1 MATLMDLK
9 FIKIIWFGSKKIMG
23 NFQTLQVYSK
33 YALHIWNVKLQGRL
47 AIWSEMIKTMLQVQ
61 PMNQMSSQN
70 TENLVDSNA
79 QVTLNYPLKKMKS

>member
-33 YALHIWNVKLQGRL
+33 YAIHIWNVKLQGRL

-61 PMNQMSSQN
+61 PMNQMLSQN
-70 TENLVDSNA
+70 TEILLNRYA
-79 QVTLNYPLKKMKS
+79 QLTMN